1 MTFSILQKN
10 TFQAVLV
17 TDGILSFVILNYE
30 QLTWTTSTLAGGNQ
44 QGLSGTPALVRN
56 NLSSALSIE

>member
-1 MTFSILQKN
+1 MLQTN

-30 QLTWTTSTLAGGNQ
+30 HLTWTTDTAAGGNM
-44 QGLSGTPALVRN
+44 QGLYGKPALVRGHLN
-56 NLSSALSIE
+56 SC